1 MVKWAFCFLVCN
13 LKPRVKKYVDFYK
26 KISILIRL
34 HSIRMKVGKITR
46 DFDQH
51 DKDGYDKEDK

>member
-1 MVKWAFCFLVCN
+1 M
-13 LKPRVKKYVDFYK
+13 KKNVDFYK

-34 HSIRMKVGKITR
+34 HLRMKVGKIKR

-51 DKDGYDKEDK
+51 DKDGYDKEDQ